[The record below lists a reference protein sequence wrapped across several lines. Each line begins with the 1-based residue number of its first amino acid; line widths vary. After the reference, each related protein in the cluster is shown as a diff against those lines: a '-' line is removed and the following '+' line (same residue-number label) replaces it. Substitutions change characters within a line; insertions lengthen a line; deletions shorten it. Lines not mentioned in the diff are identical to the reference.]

1 MLGQYL
7 ITFREVLEA
16 ALITAIILSY
26 LIRTGRHYLSRY
38 IWYGVYLAVAAS
50 TALGTAIWIVYGILP
65 KPFQLLF
72 EATAAFAAVAVLSS
86 MIYWMAAK
94 GRYIKGEMEQRIET
108 VTTRGTIVGLLSIS
122 FIVVFREGLE
132 TVLFLTP
139 FLLNDAIATFIGLV
153 AGTITALLL
162 SYLVFIG
169 GMKINLRK
177 FFYFTSILLIFLAGG
192 LAGYGIHELIEY
204 YEKTG
209 VNIGWLAEPAYVLD
223 VPKESVL
230 HHKNVIGSI
239 FAVMFGYTVIAEW
252 ARIIVH
258 LAYLAVALPSII
270 WVYQKQVSERT

>member
-38 IWYGVYLAVAAS
+38 IWYGVYLAVAVS

-204 YEKTG
+204 YKKTG